1 MQTKTRRFK
10 CGAGL
15 GIGATAMLACLS
27 YAMAQQPGQNGPQ
40 AATDKGTAGNAQLQ
54 SDSRLRQAPVTGVNF
69 VPQIGEIHEQQT
81 RDLLSKYRA
90 SNDQAE
96 RDQLVKE
103 LTTVAAQE
111 FDTRQESRS
120 QELKDLEEQL
130 KKLRALH
137 ERRAKEKDDIV
148 RDRVR
153 NLLRDADGLG
163 WGTDRIGT
171 PGSPQVNESDGFN
184 NIPRGKK

>member
-1 MQTKTRRFK
+1 MQMTTRRFK

-15 GIGATAMLACLS
+15 GIAAMAMLACLS
-27 YAMAQQPGQNGPQ
+27 YVMAQQPGQNGPQ
-40 AATDKGTAGNAQLQ
+40 AGTGTGTAANARLQ
-54 SDSRLRQAPVTGVNF
+54 SDSRLRQAPVTEVNS
-69 VPQIGEIHEQQT
+69 VPQIGNIYDQQT

-90 SNDQAE
+90 STDQSE
-96 RDQLVKE
+96 RDQLVKD
-103 LTTVAAQE
+103 LTAIASQE

-120 QELKDLEEQL
+120 QELKNLEEQL
-130 KKLRALH
+130 KKLQALH

-153 NLLRDADGLG
+153 HLLRDADGLG

-171 PGSPQVNESDGFN
+171 PGAPQVNESDGFN

>member
-1 MQTKTRRFK
+1 MQTTTRRFM

-15 GIGATAMLACLS
+15 GIGATMLACLS
-27 YAMAQQPGQNGPQ
+27 LAMAQQPGQNGPYP
-40 AATDKGTAGNAQLQ
+40 L
-54 SDSRLRQAPVTGVNF
+54 GVSGLPRPNYD
-69 VPQIGEIHEQQT
+69 QQT
-81 RDLLSKYRA
+81 RDLLSKYSA
-90 SNDQAE
+90 ANDQAE

-103 LTTVAAQE
+103 MTQVAAQD
-111 FDTRQESRS
+111 FDARQESRS
-120 QELKDLEEQL
+120 QELKNLEEQL

-163 WGTDRIGT
+163 WGSDRIGA
-171 PGSPQVNESDGFN
+171 PQSPQGNESDGFN
-184 NIPRGKK
+184 NIPRGKR